1 MKSSAHK
8 SIPDFAFLLGL
19 AGIIAVTWTGLGQT
33 FNYISITLILIS
45 IALIRMSGGQRLSF
59 RGVHLL
65 AWSCLVATF
74 ISSIFQLRKS
84 NSVAY
89 LMSKNLS
96 GFPLVSSTDWSP
108 DYLILFKWILS
119 LYALPTFALLVRQS
133 SSIKYGKMLRWWTWS
148 VLLSAIIASFQSVK
162 IFPKF
167 SFINQIGMESG
178 RYAGLSNHP
187 NTQAI
192 LICLSLPIVLILFR
206 MNLIT
211 KVRFAFVVGVFEFAI
226 FLTGSRNGIVCSLIL
241 LILIIFRRYELK
253 YHSHLNFL
261 SIFGACLGIV
271 LVYVVGMLDVLFQN
285 SRLRFYSISA
295 DSDAS
300 TQGHLALMRYGFDI
314 FVNYPVFGIGPSV
327 LKTFHNI
334 YLQIVGSFGL
344 LGFLAF
350 LYYIRNLFRIEFSRN
365 LKFEYRLIV
374 FTFLLFG
381 MFNNNLADFYLYLP
395 LGLCYASYLDA
406 DNPQQ
411 KL

>member
-1 MKSSAHK
+1 MKSSVHK

-45 IALIRMSGGQRLSF
+45 IALIRISGGQRLSF

-74 ISSIFQLRKS
+74 VSSIFQWS
-84 NSVAY
+84 NSNTVSY

-96 GFPLVSSTDWSP
+96 GFPLVSSTDWLP
-108 DYLILFKWILS
+108 DYFILLKWILS
-119 LYALPTFALLVRQS
+119 LYALPTFVLLVRQS
-133 SSIKYGKMLRWWTWS
+133 SGIKYGRLLRWWTWS
-148 VLLSAIIASFQSVK
+148 VLLSAIIALFQSVK

-167 SFINQIGMESG
+167 SFINQTGMESG

-211 KVRFAFVVGVFEFAI
+211 KLQFAFVVGVFELAI

-241 LILIIFRRYELK
+241 LILSIFRRYESR
-253 YHSHLNFL
+253 YHSHLKFL
-261 SIFGACLGIV
+261 SIFGACVGIV
-271 LVYVVGMLDVLFQN
+271 LVYVVGMLDVLFQG
-285 SRLRFYSISA
+285 SRLRFNSIST

-314 FVNYPVFGIGPSV
+314 FVHYPVFGIGPSV

-350 LYYIRNLFRIEFSRN
+350 LSYIRSLFRIEFSRN

-395 LGLCYASYLDA
+395 LGLCYASYLDVA
-406 DNPQQ
+406 NPQQ